1 MDKCT
6 KHTYLSASSAEKEKI
21 LYHMIVVAD
30 SGSTKCDWYLLADTG
45 DISAKTQ
52 GFNPM
57 FHNSQFVEQKLRE
70 NEHLASN
77 SQHVTSV
84 FYYGAGCQNEELCE
98 TIASALRGVFPNA
111 NIHVD
116 HDLTAA
122 VHATCQGKPGISC
135 ILGTGSNSA
144 YFDGEK
150 VHSRVS
156 GLGYILG
163 DEGSGS
169 YFGKKLIS
177 AYLYGHLPERLSQK
191 LESLGLTK
199 TSILESVYMKPNAN
213 VYLASHMKFV
223 SQHQDDPYINRMI
236 YAGLADFIDLHIWN
250 YPEHKNVPVHFVGSV
265 AYYNKDILAKACEN
279 HRLQL
284 GRIVQKPIVP
294 LIQFHRESKEAR
306 A

>member
-1 MDKCT
+1 
-6 KHTYLSASSAEKEKI
+6 
-21 LYHMIVVAD
+21 MIVVAD
-30 SGSTKCDWYLLADTG
+30 SGSTKCDWYLLTDSG
-45 DISAKTQ
+45 DVFTKTQ

-57 FHNSQFVEQKLRE
+57 FHSSDLVEKTLLANEEITTYSQ
-70 NEHLASN
+70 
-77 SQHVTSV
+77 SV
-84 FYYGAGCQNEELCE
+84 SSVYYYGAGCQNEVLCE
-98 TIASALRGVFPNA
+98 TIASALRAVFPNA
-111 NIHVD
+111 AIHVD

-122 VHATCQGKPGISC
+122 VHATCQGEPGISC

-177 AYLYGHLPERLSQK
+177 AYLYGHLPERLSKK
-191 LESLGLTK
+191 LEDKGLTK
-199 TSILESVYMKPNAN
+199 TIILENVYMKPNAN
-213 VYLASHMKFV
+213 VYLASYMKFV
-223 SQHQDDPYINRMI
+223 SQHQDDPYMNRMI

-250 YPEHKNVPVHFVGSV
+250 YPEYKQVPVHFVGSV

-284 GRIVQKPIVP
+284 GSIVQKPIIP
-294 LIQFHRESKEAR
+294 LIEFHRKTKEVR